1 MKTSCT
7 HCKCQIVPFFR
18 DTALTIFFD
27 WSFTT
32 SLTWCLNFLK
42 DQFISEGVEHVFMV
56 AARGLQSHCSWLL
69 FSGPVALGDALPCE
83 YTPGCTCRV
92 RVSAQLCSSCWRCWE
107 PCSNLLCTLLWSL
120 SLSWGRNQPGNSF
133 PSAFEA
139 LSWDS
144 SLLAVFQ
151 HRIACSSSLA
161 SNTALCNCSH

>member
-42 DQFISEGVEHVFMV
+42 DQFISERVEHVFMV

-69 FSGPVALGDALPCE
+69 FSGQWPLETRCRVSTHQGALAEYVCRLSSAAPAGAAGSPALICCAHCSGALPFHGDVISQA
-83 YTPGCTCRV
+83 TAFQV
-92 RVSAQLCSSCWRCWE
+92 
-107 PCSNLLCTLLWSL
+107 LL
-120 SLSWGRNQPGNSF
+120 RP
-133 PSAFEA
+133 
-139 LSWDS
+139 
-144 SLLAVFQ
+144 
-151 HRIACSSSLA
+151 
-161 SNTALCNCSH
+161 